1 MATHVPSPPRS
12 ERFDFLG
19 IAIDPLTVEELL
31 ERITEMI
38 ERREHALVLCTNIY
52 GYNLAE
58 EQPWLYDCWNNAAIV
73 FCDGAGVILGARL
86 LGKTIPERITYADWY
101 WRLVELAE
109 AKDYSL
115 FFLGAKP
122 GVADR
127 AAEALRRRYP
137 RLRIVGVHDGYFDMT
152 PGSADNEALIS
163 QINAAAPDIVTV
175 GMGMPLQ
182 ERWLYDNWSR
192 VNARVGLTGGAIFDY
207 VSGEVRRAPRWMTD
221 NGFEWL
227 GRMLVEPRRLWKRYI
242 VGNPQFMARVL
253 KERLFGPR
261 SSPKITEKG

>member
-1 MATHVPSPPRS
+1 MATPTLNHSDKF
-12 ERFDFLG
+12 EFMG
-19 IAIDPLTVEELL
+19 ILINPLTVDELL
-31 ERITEMI
+31 LRITDFI
-38 ERREHALVLCTNIY
+38 DRKDHALILCVNIY

-109 AKDYSL
+109 VRNYSL

-122 GVADR
+122 GVAAR
-127 AAEALRRRYP
+127 AAEVLRGLYP
-137 RLRIVGVHDGYFDMT
+137 HLRIVGVHDGYFDMT
-152 PGSADNEALIS
+152 PGSADNTALIE
-163 QINAAAPDIVTV
+163 QINAANPDIVTV

-182 ERWLYDNWSR
+182 ERWLYDNWHR
-192 VNARVGLTGGAIFDY
+192 LNARVGLTGGAIFDY
-207 VSGEVRRAPRWMTD
+207 ISGEVQRAPRWMTE

-227 GRMLVEPRRLWKRYI
+227 GRMVVEPRRLWKRYI
-242 VGNPQFMARVL
+242 IGNPVFLARVL
-253 KERLFGPR
+253 RARFRKEA
-261 SSPKITEKG
+261 I